1 MTIDR
6 LLKHA
11 QDYYAAARVTANPAF
26 QRALVEIGNT
36 YHHEAEE
43 LKRTYDEPRGGNR
56 ISRKQVAA

>member
-11 QDYYAAARVTANPAF
+11 QDYYAAARLTANPAF
-26 QRALVEIGNT
+26 KRALVEIGNT

-43 LKRTYDEPRGGNR
+43 LNRTHHEMRGDNR
-56 ISRKQVAA
+56 ILRKQVAA